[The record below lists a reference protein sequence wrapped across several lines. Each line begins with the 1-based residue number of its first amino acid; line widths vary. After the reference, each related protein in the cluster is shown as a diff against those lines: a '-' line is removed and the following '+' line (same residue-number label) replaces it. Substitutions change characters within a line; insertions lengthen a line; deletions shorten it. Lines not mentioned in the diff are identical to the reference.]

1 MMNHATAESNA
12 RLARALD
19 HPIRERILT
28 YLRDHDDVSAIQ
40 LSKMWELDVSVI
52 SYHVKRLAALRFL
65 HLVKRVPRR
74 GAIEHRYALRADVR
88 AEVPGL
94 GLILDDSDP
103 RRITA
108 ADVGASVRRRRHN
121 RGMTPGR
128 LAYYVG
134 VPVEAVV
141 AIEKGDDTAQLGTL
155 LALASCLDTSL
166 RELVS

>member
-1 MMNHATAESNA
+1 MANRGIPEANA

-19 HPIRERILT
+19 HPIRERILA
-28 YLRDHDDVSAIQ
+28 YLRDHEDLSAGE
-40 LSKMWELDVSVI
+40 LSKMWGLDVSVI

-74 GAIEHRYALRADVR
+74 GAIEHRYALRAEAR
-88 AEVPGL
+88 AEAPAL

-103 RRITA
+103 TRITA
-108 ADVGASVRRRRHN
+108 ADVGARVRSRRQS

-128 LAYYVG
+128 LAYYAG
-134 VPVEAVV
+134 IPIEAVV

-166 RELVS
+166 RELAS